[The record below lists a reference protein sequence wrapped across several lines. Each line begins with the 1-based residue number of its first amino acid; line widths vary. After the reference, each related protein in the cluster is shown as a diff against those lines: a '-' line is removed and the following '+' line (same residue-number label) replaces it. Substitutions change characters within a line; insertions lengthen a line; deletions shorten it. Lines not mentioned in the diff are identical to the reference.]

1 MVTKANFKNYAPV
14 IIIGLATITVLCSLF
29 GEDSFQRLSGLRAA
43 TERQES
49 SNQEL
54 RARVEELKSSVSS
67 LRSGGRALEKAA
79 RNELGLVRPNEQIF
93 IFENRK

>member
-1 MVTKANFKNYAPV
+1 MGTKANFKNYAPV
-14 IIIGLATITVLCSLF
+14 VIIGLATITVICSVF
-29 GEDSFQRLSGLRAA
+29 GEGSYQRLVGLRAA
-43 TERQES
+43 SERQEE

-54 RARVEELKSSVSS
+54 RLRVEELKSSVSS

-93 IFENRK
+93 IFENRN